1 MPQRDAGATIEDLMA
16 EVAEHRVGH
25 SSLEARCADPM
36 CPADE
41 GELIH
46 ALLTGQCAGF
56 VEAPRRR
63 RA

>member
-1 MPQRDAGATIEDLMA
+1 LRSEAASMEDLMA

-41 GELIH
+41 SEMIH

-56 VEAPRRR
+56 VEAPRKR